1 MMVENS
7 GMRKRVRR
15 RNPRCRT
22 RFERIRPIFFPIPPH
37 REEGGLKLS
46 SHKPSDHTVDDVIVV
61 GGGVAGLSVAW
72 RLARQGIPTTV
83 LEKGPAEGVAGAA
96 SRAAGGML
104 APSAEVK
111 FEEMGLYR
119 FAAESLRRWPSFASD
134 LEAASGVTV
143 GYRDE
148 GTLVV
153 AVDRDDAEALR
164 RLFRFQREQG
174 LNVEWVTTADA
185 LAMEAFLSPRIAG
198 AIHAP
203 DDHQVDN
210 RAVMDALLAALARDA
225 HAEVRTGAEVV
236 AVEPD
241 DQLPAVRLADGSRLA
256 ARVVVLAAG
265 AWVRRIEGLPE
276 PLPVRP
282 VKGQMLSFAMER
294 PFELSR
300 VIRTPRAYLV
310 PKLDGRLVLGAT
322 AEEMGF
328 DNRITGGGL
337 YRLLEAAVEAVPGV
351 EELPVTETW
360 SGLRPASRDHLPLL
374 GFGAAPGIAAAA
386 GFFRHG
392 ILLAPI
398 AAEELALE
406 IASRL
411 AGGTETSPWI
421 APFSPARLTGTA
433 S

>member
-1 MMVENS
+1 M
-7 GMRKRVRR
+7 K
-15 RNPRCRT
+15 
-22 RFERIRPIFFPIPPH
+22 
-37 REEGGLKLS
+37 
-46 SHKPSDHTVDDVIVV
+46 DVIVI
-61 GGGVAGLSVAW
+61 GAGVAGLSTAW
-72 RLARQGIPTTV
+72 RLAQRGIRTVV
-83 LEKGPAEGVAGAA
+83 LEKSASGAAPGAA

-104 APSAEVK
+104 APSAEVQ

-119 FAAESLRRWPSFASD
+119 FASESLRRWPAFARE
-134 LEAASGVTV
+134 LEGASGVAV

-164 RLFRFQREQG
+164 RLLRFQQAQG
-174 LNVEWVTTADA
+174 LNVEWLTTAEA
-185 LAMEAFLSPRIAG
+185 LEMEPFLSPRIAG
-198 AIHAP
+198 AVHSP

-210 RAVMDALLAALARDA
+210 RGLMDALLAALEREPQ
-225 HAEVRTGAEVV
+225 AEVRNGVEVV
-236 AVEPD
+236 AIDPD
-241 DQLPAVRLADGSRLA
+241 DEKPAVQTASGERLE

-282 VKGQMLSFAMER
+282 VKGQMMSFDMKR
-294 PFELSR
+294 PFELGR

-310 PKLDGRLVLGAT
+310 PKTDGRLVLGAT

-328 DNRITGGGL
+328 DGRITGGGL

-351 EELPVTETW
+351 EELAVTETW
-360 SGLRPASRDHLPLL
+360 SGFRPASRDHLPLL
-374 GFGAAPGIAAAA
+374 GFGAAPGVAAAA
-386 GFFRHG
+386 GYFRHG

-398 AAEELALE
+398 AADEVALE

-421 APFSPARLTGTA
+421 APFSPARLTVSA
-433 S
+433 P